1 VETEA
6 NQKNTSRLLESKK
19 ENGMKN
25 FLNQMNIMI
34 SRVNRRH
41 IQFLMVLLYLTL
53 FVLGAGA
60 PGAESDIGM

>member
-1 VETEA
+1 
-6 NQKNTSRLLESKK
+6 
-19 ENGMKN
+19 MKN
-25 FLNQMNIMI
+25 LRNQTSLLI

-41 IQFLMVLLYLTL
+41 IQFFMVVLYLTL